1 MVECSPALKKIQH
14 ETLKCLSKNE
24 GEKKLESD
32 VQSSPVEGEQISQIS
47 GTPVSWHFELEQVPR
62 GGAYHYLL
70 KPHHNLTSFIKIGE
84 KSVCMPVPDPTV

>member
-14 ETLKCLSKNE
+14 ETLKCLSKN

-62 GGAYHYLL
+62 GGAYYYLNLTTTLL
-70 KPHHNLTSFIKIGE
+70 KFFKIDE
-84 KSVCMPVPDPTV
+84 KSVRMPVLDPTV